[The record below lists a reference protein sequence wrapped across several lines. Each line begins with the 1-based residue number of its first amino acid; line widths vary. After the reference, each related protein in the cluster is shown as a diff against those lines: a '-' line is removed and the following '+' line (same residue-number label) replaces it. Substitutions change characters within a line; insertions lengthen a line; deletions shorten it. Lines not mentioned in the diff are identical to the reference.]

1 MRRVMLYALVALFA
15 CAGYWSTAANAQE
28 TKEEKAA
35 TTKTEKEL
43 RWHGVI
49 VRWNKDQSTLDV
61 RKGNV
66 TKTVHYDSSTQW
78 TQAAGGNKV
87 KPAEM
92 SEFTEGSDVICIGKA
107 GEKGSFVATRI
118 DLRTK
123 AAKP

>member
-1 MRRVMLYALVALFA
+1 MRRVMLYVLIAMFSL
-15 CAGYWSTAANAQE
+15 AGYVAKATNAQE
-28 TKEEKAA
+28 MNQEKAPSS
-35 TTKTEKEL
+35 KEL
-43 RWHGVI
+43 RWHGII
-49 VRWNKDQSTLDV
+49 VRWSKDQSTLDV

-66 TKTVHYDSSTQW
+66 TKTIHYDSSTQW
-78 TQAAGGNKV
+78 TQAEGSKV

-123 AAKP
+123 ATKP